1 MTEIMIIM
9 PSCKF
14 LKIVQVQP
22 LFLTNCRSLDFREL
36 SKCPQRPGMGA
47 CRYSSNREVSGEAL
61 GYVTGNIVEEE
72 GGALRLMYS
81 SGERCAS
88 GRARMVHVEFQCG
101 QSAGA
106 VSSVMHNFMHLFRN
120 LW

>member
-1 MTEIMIIM
+1 
-9 PSCKF
+9 
-14 LKIVQVQP
+14 
-22 LFLTNCRSLDFREL
+22 
-36 SKCPQRPGMGA
+36 MGA
-47 CRYSSNREVSGEAL
+47 CRYSTNREVSGEAL
-61 GYVTGNIVEEE
+61 GYVTGNIVEGE

-106 VSSVMHNFMHLFRN
+106 VSRVMRACVYLVVCKVVVVK
-120 LW
+120 